1 MDSDSNIIF
10 KVVSAD
16 QWTIAQKQGEFR
28 GAEIDLTDGYI
39 HFSTAQQVEATVE
52 KHFAGQPG
60 LILVGVDSEKLGD
73 ALKYEP
79 SRGGDLFPH
88 LYGSLNLEAVVSVAE
103 LPIGKDGKHIFPS

>member
-1 MDSDSNIIF
+1 MESGSNIIF

-16 QWTIAQKQGEFR
+16 QWAIAEQQGEFR

-39 HFSTAQQVEATVE
+39 HFSTAQQVQETVE

-60 LILVGVDSEKLGD
+60 LILVAVDPEKIVGE
-73 ALKYEP
+73 LKYEP

-88 LYGSLNLEAVVSVAE
+88 LYGSLNLDAVVSVAE

>member
-1 MDSDSNIIF
+1 MEADSNIIF
-10 KVVSAD
+10 KVVSAA
-16 QWTIAQKQGEFR
+16 QWAIAQEQGEFR

-39 HFSTAQQVEATVE
+39 HFSTAGQVRETVE

-60 LILVGVDSEKLGD
+60 LLLVGVDVRKLND

-88 LYGSLNLEAVVSVAE
+88 LYGVLNLEAAVSVDE
-103 LPIGKDGKHIFPS
+103 LLIGKDGKHIFPC